1 MGKVKIENKLKPE
14 VKKTRR
20 YLIAAVFI
28 TLYFNTQMADPF
40 NAPKMYSLIFF
51 SMLFA
56 PQFFSNTKVLEKHYK
71 ISKNLILVF
80 ILALFW
86 AFINSPSKYTAL
98 FGETQRHLGMITYL
112 GFAIFF
118 LLFARSTNFNFFQG
132 FQFTIFTL
140 SLIYIIYG
148 LLQFTG
154 NDFVQWV
161 NQYNPIIGTLGNPNF
176 SAAFMAML
184 FVLNFAF
191 LFISYNSL
199 LTKIL
204 AATCTIGLLIV
215 IHLSN
220 ALQGT
225 LSLAVGVMTF
235 LIIKLFIKNKSLG
248 FLGVVAA
255 IIGLSYAIAGIFQ
268 AGPLSSLLY
277 KDSVSLRGYYWRA
290 GLSMLKEN
298 LFTGVGLDYYGA
310 YFKSEREP
318 IFALTRGYDL
328 LSTNAHNVPIQIFG
342 TGGVFLGFAYLA
354 VIVWTFYCGIRGIR
368 ISKGNDQLII
378 LGIFSA
384 WITFQSQSIVSID
397 NIGLTIWGWIFAG
410 IIVGLYSDKMYQ
422 QSAKD
427 SLTINK
433 VTQRSTNSILQLSS
447 ILSAMIAIIII
458 IFLSKSETNVYKL
471 RNELAA
477 QTSQNAQNIKYYADK
492 VANDPFAHPTYK
504 MQVADTYVR
513 LGQKEAGINLAKR
526 ILLTSPNYP
535 NYQWALANILESN
548 SFFSEA
554 IVVRKDLIKSDPQ
567 NINNYLQLAR
577 LYIELKNQQKAIE
590 MKNIIISISPN
601 SDQAK
606 LVQKEI
612 DQAAIIN
619 AK

>member
-1 MGKVKIENKLKPE
+1 MGKVKIENKLKSE
-14 VKKTRR
+14 VKQTRL
-20 YLIAAVFI
+20 YLFAATVI

-56 PQFFSNTKVLEKHYK
+56 PQFFSNTKVFKKHYK
-71 ISKNLILVF
+71 ISKNLILIF
-80 ILALFW
+80 ILALLW

-98 FGETQRHLGMITYL
+98 FGETQRNLGIITYL

-118 LLFARSTNFNFFQG
+118 LLFATFTNINFFQG

-140 SLIYIIYG
+140 SLIYVIYG

-184 FVLNFAF
+184 FVLNFAS
-191 LFISYNSL
+191 LFISYSNL
-199 LTKIL
+199 LPKIL
-204 AATCTIGLLIV
+204 ATICAAGLLLV

-225 LSLAVGVMTF
+225 LSLVIGVMIF
-235 LIIKLFIKNKSLG
+235 IIIKLFIKNKSLG
-248 FLGVVAA
+248 TLGVVAA

-298 LFTGVGLDYYGA
+298 LFSGVGLDYYGA

-342 TGGVFLGFAYLA
+342 TGGIFLGFAYLA
-354 VIVWTFYCGIRGIR
+354 LIVWTFYCGIQGIR

-378 LGIFSA
+378 LGILSA
-384 WITFQSQSIVSID
+384 WVTFQCQSIVSID

-422 QSAKD
+422 QSVIDNSA
-427 SLTINK
+427 INK

-447 ILSAMIAIIII
+447 ILSAMIAIVFI

-471 RNELAA
+471 RNELAG
-477 QTSQNAQNIKYYADK
+477 QTSQNAQNIKYYADE

-513 LGQKEAGINLAKR
+513 LGQNEAGINLAKR
-526 ILLTSPNYP
+526 VLLSSPNYP

-548 SFFSEA
+548 RFFSEA
-554 IVVRKDLIKSDPQ
+554 IVVREDLIKSDPQ

-577 LYIELKNQQKAIE
+577 LYLELKNQQKAIE
-590 MKNIIISISPN
+590 IKNIIISISPN

-612 DQAAIIN
+612 DQVANVN
-619 AK
+619 AQ

>member
-14 VKKTRR
+14 VKKIRR
-20 YLIAAVFI
+20 YLFAAAFI

-40 NAPKMYSLIFF
+40 NAPKMYALIFF

-56 PQFFSNTKVLEKHYK
+56 PQLFSNTKVLEKQYRT
-71 ISKNLILVF
+71 SKNLIMVF

-86 AFINSPSKYTAL
+86 AFINSPSKYIAL
-98 FGETQRHLGMITYL
+98 FGETQRQLGVITYL

-118 LLFARSTNFNFFQG
+118 LLFAKYTNFDFFKG

-140 SLIYIIYG
+140 SIIYAIYG
-148 LLQFTG
+148 ILQFTG

-161 NQYNPIIGTLGNPNF
+161 NQYNPIIETLGNPNF

-184 FVLNFAF
+184 SILNFTF
-191 LFISYNSL
+191 LFISYNNL

-215 IHLSN
+215 IYLSN
-220 ALQGT
+220 ALQGI
-225 LSLAVGVMTF
+225 LSLSLGITIFVVT
-235 LIIKLFIKNKSLG
+235 KLFIKNK
-248 FLGVVAA
+248 FLGLLGAVGATISLTYGV
-255 IIGLSYAIAGIFQ
+255 AGIFQ

-290 GLSMLKEN
+290 GLSMLKEKI
-298 LFTGVGLDYYGA
+298 FTGVGLDNYGA
-310 YFKSEREP
+310 YFKSAREP

-328 LSTNAHNVPIQIFG
+328 LSTNAHNVPIQIFA
-342 TGGVFLGFAYLA
+342 TGGIFLGFAYLA
-354 VIVWTFYCGIRGIR
+354 IIIWTFYCGIRGIK
-368 ISKGNDQLII
+368 ISKGNEQLII
-378 LGIFSA
+378 LGVFSA
-384 WITFQSQSIVSID
+384 WVTFQAQSIVSID

-410 IIVGLYSDKMYQ
+410 IIIGLYSKVLHE
-422 QSAKD
+422 QS
-427 SLTINK
+427 TQEIRPTNK
-433 VTQRSTNSILQLSS
+433 VIKKGEDLIPQFSS
-447 ILSAMIAIIII
+447 ILSAMIAIVII
-458 IFLSKSETNVYKL
+458 IFISKSEINVYKL
-471 RNELAA
+471 RYELTS
-477 QTSQNAQNIKYYADK
+477 QTSQNTQNIKFFADK
-492 VANDPFAHPTYK
+492 VANDPFAQPTYK

-513 LGQKEAGINLAKR
+513 LGQTETGINLAKR
-526 ILLTSPNYP
+526 VSSASPNYP

-548 SFFSEA
+548 RYFSEA
-554 IVVRKDLIKSDPQ
+554 IIIRNDLIKSDPQ

-577 LYIELKNQQKAIE
+577 LYIEIKNQPKAIE
-590 MKNIIISISPN
+590 IKNIILSISPS

-612 DQAAIIN
+612 DQAVSVN